1 MLGDLRIGV
10 VSVVFGGA
18 FFSDVGSLEGF
29 DLAGLYLPSKIGQ
42 PRTEV
47 CLHGCLRAGDF
58 GHQGSFLGVGLMK
71 AIKLTACIALGVA
84 SLALPGVQAKL
95 SPEGEILIKSPG
107 QLVGYY
113 KRPDATAAAR

>member
-29 DLAGLYLPSKIGQ
+29 DLAGLRLPSKMVQ
-42 PRTEV
+42 PGTEV

-58 GHQGSFLGVGLMK
+58 GH
-71 AIKLTACIALGVA
+71 
-84 SLALPGVQAKL
+84 
-95 SPEGEILIKSPG
+95 
-107 QLVGYY
+107 
-113 KRPDATAAAR
+113 